1 VPKNYVLIDFE
12 NVQPKNLSILAAH
25 PFKVLVFIGASQTK
39 VPRHVAVAMQAL
51 GDRAKY
57 VEIDGNGPN
66 ALDFHIAY
74 YIGELALAEIPN
86 LQIPKKAKKDD
97 KIDAIVKNLV
107 NRGQSRPRKV
117 KTLQNVISNLV
128 SETLDEAGLA
138 ALVDELKKRKYIVV
152 TKGNIKYT
160 LPAG

>member
-12 NVQPKNLSILAAH
+12 NVQP
-25 PFKVLVFIGASQTK
+25 
-39 VPRHVAVAMQAL
+39 
-51 GDRAKY
+51 
-57 VEIDGNGPN
+57 
-66 ALDFHIAY
+66 
-74 YIGELALAEIPN
+74 
-86 LQIPKKAKKDD
+86 
-97 KIDAIVKNLV
+97 KNLV

-138 ALVDELKKRKYIVV
+138 ALVDELIKRKHIVV

-160 LPAG
+160 LPPV